1 MIGASWP
8 AVSLQVAVKVEPP
21 GCVAVADNPT
31 GGGGALFSTVMFCE
45 ATVD

>member
-8 AVSLQVAVKVEPP
+8 AGSLQVAVNVEPP
-21 GCVAVADNPT
+21 GGVAAADSPT

-45 ATVD
+45 AIVD